1 MNEMF
6 KLQIE
11 RTVCDTGLLSEQEC
25 LTTQQKLVNS
35 YGSMKKLITN
45 FETLPFKL
53 IFRFSVE
60 KQQLDE
66 YPQKI

>member
-25 LTTQQKLVNS
+25 LTTQQKLGNS
-35 YGSMKKLITN
+35 YGSNIT
-45 FETLPFKL
+45 FQAYFQVFGRKTAA
-53 IFRFSVE
+53 R
-60 KQQLDE
+60 
-66 YPQKI
+66 